1 MDSTGFSLQSIKEI
15 LYRANREGI
24 RGETWDSESLFAP
37 GNQDLQGMMG
47 VLLRV
52 PELRK
57 NLEEVTGGTSPDG
70 DKLALIVKDW
80 VNGVSIPEIA
90 GRYFTK
96 EGDDLTKAMTN
107 CGRNLFG
114 RLTQTASWGLSA
126 LLSIT
131 GGDLPEE
138 QLKDLNNLPSWV
150 YYGVNDD
157 SAIALRLLGIP
168 RIAASPLANAMENVL
183 DQPLAEVRERLKGLD
198 DAVWTQA
205 LGQHEGR
212 IYRRV
217 WRVLEGLE

>member
-1 MDSTGFSLQSIKEI
+1 LPILQAQFPVK
-15 LYRANREGI
+15 LKCKI
-24 RGETWDSESLFAP
+24 RPLFW
-37 GNQDLQGMMG
+37 
-47 VLLRV
+47 
-52 PELRK
+52 
-57 NLEEVTGGTSPDG
+57 T
-70 DKLALIVKDW
+70 
-80 VNGVSIPEIA
+80 
-90 GRYFTK
+90 YFTK

-114 RLTQTASWGLSA
+114 KLTQTASWGLSA

-138 QLKDLNNLPSWV
+138 QFKDLNNLPSWV

-168 RIAASPLANAMENVL
+168 RMAASPLANAMGNVQG
-183 DQPLAEVRERLKGLD
+183 QPLAEVRERLKGFD
-198 DAVWTQA
+198 DAAWTQA